1 MHIIFVLWFC
11 TESDQ
16 DSHGPP
22 PSEPEEMWDEMLS
35 EEDMPDLR
43 LLEDLQKPGSKE
55 HAEFMKL
62 DVSNGEAV
70 QAMLDRYS
78 DEQQKVQS
86 EVVNMHS
93 LTFY

>member
-1 MHIIFVLWFC
+1 
-11 TESDQ
+11 
-16 DSHGPP
+16 
-22 PSEPEEMWDEMLS
+22 MWDEMLS

-43 LLEDLQKPGSKE
+43 RLEDLQKPCSKE

>member
-1 MHIIFVLWFC
+1 
-11 TESDQ
+11 
-16 DSHGPP
+16 
-22 PSEPEEMWDEMLS
+22 MWDEMPS
-35 EEDMPDLR
+35 EEDMPDLSR
-43 LLEDLQKPGSKE
+43 LEDLQKPGSKE

>member
-1 MHIIFVLWFC
+1 
-11 TESDQ
+11 
-16 DSHGPP
+16 
-22 PSEPEEMWDEMLS
+22 MWDEMGS
-35 EEDMPDLR
+35 EEDMPDLSR
-43 LLEDLQKPGSKE
+43 LEDLQKPGSKE

-93 LTFY
+93 LTIY